1 MIRRFF
7 GAVAAELK
15 SFRTQLA
22 LYPVVVFLV
31 AGVALWAYDGYGS
44 SEFFYA
50 TIAPH
55 LGLSQANQELCSYLY
70 WFYAAFVLLLA
81 FPMAAHR
88 IARRFDPAHAAP
100 TLGWTLGDRAIG
112 KPITILFLSVMLP
125 IVAVCAL
132 LPSFQSYYPIYTMA
146 DRSWTIFLLY
156 EASYAIYFLAWDWF
170 FRGFL
175 TLGLE
180 KQLGVWAIFVQMLP
194 FLYAHLGKPGL
205 ESLSSIA
212 GAIALG
218 WLAWRTRSAWYGVMV
233 HAVTAVSLDLFVVGY
248 RHLGWV
254 HG

>member
-7 GAVAAELK
+7 AAVVAELK
-15 SFRTQLA
+15 AFAAKLA
-22 LYPVVVFLV
+22 IYPVVVFLV
-31 AGVALWAYDGYGS
+31 AGLVLWAYDGYGS
-44 SEFFYA
+44 SEFFFSA
-50 TIAPH
+50 IAPH
-55 LGLSQANQELCSYLY
+55 LGLSQENQELCSYLY
-70 WFYAAFVLLLA
+70 WFYAAFVLLVA
-81 FPMAAHR
+81 VPMLAHR

-100 TLGWTLGDRAIG
+100 TLGWTLGDRTIG
-112 KPITILFLSVMLP
+112 KPIAIVFLSVMLP
-125 IVAVCAL
+125 IVCVCGF
-132 LPSFQSYYPIYTMA
+132 LPTFQSYYPIYAGA
-146 DRSWTIFLLY
+146 DRSLAIFVLY
-156 EASYAIYFLAWDWF
+156 ETSYFVYFLAWDWF

-180 KQLGVWAIFVQMLP
+180 KTLGVWAIFVQMLP

-254 HG
+254 HA